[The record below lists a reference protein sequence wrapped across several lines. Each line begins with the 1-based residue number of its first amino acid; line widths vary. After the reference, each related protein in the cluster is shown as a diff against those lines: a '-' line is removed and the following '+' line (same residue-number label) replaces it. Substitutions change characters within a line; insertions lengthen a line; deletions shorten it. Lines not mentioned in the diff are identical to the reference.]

1 MTDSTMSRRTRL
13 GMLTPSSNTVLEPY
27 SAALLHD
34 LLPDVTAHFQRF
46 TVQEIGLDEAAMNQF
61 ADETIVAAAEVLNHA
76 RMDVIAWAGTSGS
89 WRGFDVDA
97 ALCDAITERTG
108 VPATTSV
115 QAINE
120 ILDRT
125 EPMRVGL
132 VTPYLDEVQAKITS
146 NYAAI
151 GHPIHAERH
160 LQDRGNFSFSDYSDE
175 VVADLVR
182 EVVADGA
189 DAVVVLCTNF
199 RGARCT
205 PQLETETGVPVYDSV
220 SATVW
225 KCLSMAGIDP
235 IVITGWGRLFDDA
248 RLTGISPRNVET

>member
-1 MTDSTMSRRTRL
+1 MPHSSPTRTRL

-27 SAALLHD
+27 VGAILHQ
-34 LLPDVTAHFQRF
+34 LLPEVTAHFQRF
-46 TVQEIGLDEAAMNQF
+46 TVRSIGLDEAALNQF
-61 ADETIVAAAEVLNHA
+61 ADETIVAAAEVLQDA

-97 ALCDAITERTG
+97 GLCRAITERTG
-108 VPATTSV
+108 VSATTSV

-120 ILDRT
+120 ILERT
-125 EPMRVGL
+125 APRRIGL
-132 VTPYLDEVQAKITS
+132 VTPYLADVQAKIIA
-146 NYAAI
+146 NYAAA
-151 GHPIHAERH
+151 GHTIHAERH
-160 LQDRGNFSFSDYSDE
+160 LEDPGNFSFAEYSDDT
-175 VVADLVR
+175 VAGLID

-205 PQLETETGVPVYDSV
+205 PTSEQQLGVPIYDSV

-225 KCLSMAGIDP
+225 KCLAMTGHDP
-235 IVITGWGRLFDDA
+235 SIIEGWGGLFTDPRLK
-248 RLTGISPRNVET
+248 GQG

>member
-1 MTDSTMSRRTRL
+1 MPDSNPTRTRL

-27 SAALLHD
+27 AGAILHQ
-34 LLPDVTAHFQRF
+34 LLPEVTAHFQRF
-46 TVQEIGLDEAAMNQF
+46 TVRTIGLDETAMNQF
-61 ADETIVAAAEVLNHA
+61 ADDTIVAAAETLNDA

-97 ALCDAITERTG
+97 GLCEAITRRTG
-108 VPATTSV
+108 VAATTSV

-125 EPMRVGL
+125 EPKRIAL
-132 VTPYLDEVQAKITS
+132 VTPYLADVQAQIVD

-151 GHPIHAERH
+151 GHPIHTERH
-160 LQDRGNFSFSDYSDE
+160 LDDCGNYSFAEYSDDT
-175 VVADLVR
+175 VAGMVR

-205 PQLETETGVPVYDSV
+205 PTLEAELGVPIYDSV

-225 KCLSMAGIDP
+225 KCLLMTGHDP
-235 IVITGWGRLFDDA
+235 SVISGWGGLFGDRRLN
-248 RLTGISPRNVET
+248 GNG

>member
-1 MTDSTMSRRTRL
+1 
-13 GMLTPSSNTVLEPY
+13 MLTPSSNTVLEPY
-27 SAALLHD
+27 VGAILYP
-34 LLPDVTAHFQRF
+34 LLPAVTAHFQRF
-46 TVQEIGLDEAAMNQF
+46 TVRSIGLDDAAMGQF
-61 ADETIVAAAEVLNHA
+61 ADENIVAAAETLNDA

-97 ALCDAITERTG
+97 ALCRAITARTG
-108 VPATTSV
+108 VAATTSV

-125 EPMRVGL
+125 GAERVGL
-132 VTPYLDEVQAKITS
+132 VTPYLGDVQERIIA
-146 NYAAI
+146 NYTQA
-151 GHPIHAERH
+151 GHRIHAERH
-160 LQDRGNFSFSDYSDE
+160 LEDPGNFSFAEYPDDE
-175 VVADLVR
+175 VADLIA

-205 PQLETETGVPVYDSV
+205 PALEQELGVPVYDSV

-225 KCLSMAGIDP
+225 KCLTMTGQSPSAIS
-235 IVITGWGRLFDDA
+235 GWGRLFDDP
-248 RLTGISPRNVET
+248 RLSEKG